1 MGVEDRKGQVL
12 VMALSKQRDR
22 TRDKGEE
29 PLLLQR
35 KRERRVG
42 VASGTLPGQ

>member
-22 TRDKGEE
+22 TRDEGEE

-35 KRERRVG
+35 RREKRVG
-42 VASGTLPGQ
+42 VDSSMLPGQ